1 MTPLPL
7 PLQAERTTTLG
18 YASATTNEVT
28 VMTSSLSKA
37 FLLLALLPAA
47 SAAQTATQVAPAR
60 VRAQLTALAHDSMQ
74 GRRTGTIGAQR
85 AARYI
90 AGVMQQ
96 VGLTPAGD
104 AGFLQR
110 IPLRATLN
118 ARGSRSF
125 TVLPSF
131 AALDTVG
138 ADARTIDANVVGILR
153 GSDPVLRNEAVIVG
167 AHYDHIGIRNAVNGD
182 SIANGADDDASG
194 VIAVLEIARALRAG
208 PAPKRTV
215 VFIAF
220 AGEEMG
226 GLGTRWYLAH
236 PVVPLERTVAQFQI
250 EMIGRPDSLAG
261 GPGKGWL
268 TGYELSTMGPMLAA
282 AGIPVVKDPRP
293 DQSFFTR
300 SDNYA
305 FARRGIPAH
314 TFSSFNLHADYHH
327 VSDEVDT
334 IDFTHMSAL
343 IDAAARAV
351 RVLAD
356 GARPAWNPGMRPG
369 G

>member
-1 MTPLPL
+1 
-7 PLQAERTTTLG
+7 
-18 YASATTNEVT
+18 
-28 VMTSSLSKA
+28 MTSSLLKA
-37 FLLLALLPAA
+37 LLLLMLLPAA
-47 SAAQTATQVAPAR
+47 AAAQPATQATPAR
-60 VRAQLTALAHDSMQ
+60 VRAQLTTLAHDSMQ

-85 AARYI
+85 AARYV
-90 AGVMQQ
+90 ASMMQQ
-96 VGLTPAGD
+96 IGLTPAGD

-110 IPLRATLN
+110 IPLRATVN
-118 ARGSRSF
+118 ARGARSLA
-125 TVLPSF
+125 VLPSF
-131 AALDTVG
+131 AALDTVA
-138 ADARTIDANVVGILR
+138 ADARVVDANVVGIIR
-153 GSDPVLRNEAVIVG
+153 GSDPVLRNEAIIVG
-167 AHYDHIGIRNAVNGD
+167 AHYDHIGIRPAVNGD

-194 VIAVLEIARALRAG
+194 VIAMLEIARALRAG

-226 GLGTRWYLAH
+226 GLGTRWYMAH
-236 PVVPLERTVAQFQI
+236 PVVPLETTVAQFQI

-293 DQSFFTR
+293 DQNFFSR

-314 TFSSFNLHADYHH
+314 TFSSFNLHSDYHR

-334 IDFTHMSAL
+334 IDFAHMNTM
-343 IDAAARAV
+343 IDAAIRAV

-356 GARPAWNPGMRPG
+356 GAKPVWNPGMRPG